1 MSSQSIYEK
10 EGSIDDFIDNLVSSP
25 PQQPNSYKLLNENET
40 DLETTFNILVE
51 IFTKTMKY
59 IYSDRTGKV
68 NLDNLDED
76 AYYTMSKYYNSFG
89 FNLFI
94 EKIEGAYIYFPFE
107 ENIIVVCGYFKKDP
121 LNMCRI
127 GGTLCEKMK
136 RIEEQLNY
144 LSINSNF

>member
-10 EGSIDDFIDNLVSSP
+10 EGSLDDFINNLVSAPSMP
-25 PQQPNSYKLLNENET
+25 PNSYKLLNENET

-51 IFTKTMKY
+51 IFTKIMKY

-89 FNLFI
+89 FNLYI
-94 EKIEGAYIYFPFE
+94 EKIEGANKISFGTTESSPIKGDELKAQCLRIKTNQYQYVIYFDLMP
-107 ENIIVVCGYFKKDP
+107 II
-121 LNMCRI
+121 
-127 GGTLCEKMK
+127 
-136 RIEEQLNY
+136 
-144 LSINSNF
+144 